1 MIWREAPY
9 PFRSWQNQAHKTGF
23 QIWNEW
29 HWPTALCFLF
39 GCRRSIQLSCRKK
52 PPFKSSITRDI
63 SKERNVVCLFTNKGH
78 GGTDIYWYLWGLFGF
93 SICCP
98 AMKIKISPAKPHSYW
113 TFYER
118 HMKRIFWLFGS
129 GARTLTAC
137 RKLVE
142 TARRCEGVYKRQESR
157 ARLFAKEEEQ
167 RHECAPIFIQKTEQ
181 AIQSCSDVAEKV
193 GQTHVPESGK
203 RISSFIAVC

>member
-1 MIWREAPY
+1 
-9 PFRSWQNQAHKTGF
+9 
-23 QIWNEW
+23 
-29 HWPTALCFLF
+29 
-39 GCRRSIQLSCRKK
+39 
-52 PPFKSSITRDI
+52 
-63 SKERNVVCLFTNKGH
+63 
-78 GGTDIYWYLWGLFGF
+78 
-93 SICCP
+93 
-98 AMKIKISPAKPHSYW
+98 MKIKISPAKPHSYW

-193 GQTHVPESGK
+193 GFGPTCRESGK
-203 RISSFIAVC
+203 RISSFPSVCYLHGFSCQFQSVLYARKPA

>member
-1 MIWREAPY
+1 
-9 PFRSWQNQAHKTGF
+9 
-23 QIWNEW
+23 
-29 HWPTALCFLF
+29 
-39 GCRRSIQLSCRKK
+39 
-52 PPFKSSITRDI
+52 
-63 SKERNVVCLFTNKGH
+63 
-78 GGTDIYWYLWGLFGF
+78 
-93 SICCP
+93 
-98 AMKIKISPAKPHSYW
+98 MKIKISPAKPHSYW

-167 RHECAPIFIQKTEQ
+167 RHKCAPIFIQKTEQ

-193 GQTHVPESGK
+193 GFEPTCRESGK
-203 RISSFIAVC
+203 RISSFIAVCYLHGFSCQFQSALYARKPA